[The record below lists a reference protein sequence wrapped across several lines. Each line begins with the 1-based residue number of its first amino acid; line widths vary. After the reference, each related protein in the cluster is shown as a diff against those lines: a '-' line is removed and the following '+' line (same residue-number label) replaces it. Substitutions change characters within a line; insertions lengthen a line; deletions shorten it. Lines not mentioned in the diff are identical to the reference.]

1 MVHQMDNALD
11 AAPMPECASIVEA
24 RSYIL
29 GMITVGIDL
38 ASQDIGTA
46 MCELEWSEGR
56 ARVMDLRVGVSDA
69 QIAERTGCA
78 DKLGI
83 DVPLGWPSAF
93 VDAVTQHAH
102 DGSWPPQYQHSDT
115 LSVRYRRTDLVTWES
130 MRGHPPL
137 SVSTD
142 KIALPAM
149 RAAALLSR
157 LDKSSALDGS
167 GVVVEAYPAVALKRW
182 GFTSRG
188 YKGSAGASARIELVE
203 LFARRTADW
212 LVLRK
217 EDVTAFRSS
226 DDAFDSLIA
235 ALVARASAMSLVESI
250 DERDRSFALREGWIA
265 LPLDGSLRKL
275 AHA

>member
-1 MVHQMDNALD
+1 
-11 AAPMPECASIVEA
+11 
-24 RSYIL
+24 
-29 GMITVGIDL
+29 
-38 ASQDIGTA
+38 

-56 ARVMDLRVGVSDA
+56 ARIMDLRVGVSDA
-69 QIAERTGCA
+69 QIAERTGDA

-102 DGSWPPQYQHSDT
+102 DGSWPPQYQHSNT

-130 MRGHPPL
+130 MKGHPPL

-157 LDKSSALDGS
+157 LDERSALDGS
-167 GVVVEAYPAVALKRW
+167 GIVVEAYPAVALKRW

-188 YKGSAGASARIELVE
+188 LQGLRGQQLGSSLSNSSPGQQQIGLCSGKTTSRHSDPAMMLSIRSLPP
-203 LFARRTADW
+203 LL
-212 LVLRK
+212 LVL
-217 EDVTAFRSS
+217 VPCH
-226 DDAFDSLIA
+226 SLS
-235 ALVARASAMSLVESI
+235 R
-250 DERDRSFALREGWIA
+250 
-265 LPLDGSLRKL
+265 
-275 AHA
+275 